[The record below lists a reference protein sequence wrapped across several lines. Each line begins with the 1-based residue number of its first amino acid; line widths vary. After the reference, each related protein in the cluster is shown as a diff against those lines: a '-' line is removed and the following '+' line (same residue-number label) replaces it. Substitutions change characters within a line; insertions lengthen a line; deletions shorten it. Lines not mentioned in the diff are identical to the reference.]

1 MAGRLQDKKVIV
13 VGAGQTPGNTAG
25 NGRAISQLFAREGAQ
40 VFCVD
45 QDIARANETVSSIRS
60 EGGSAD
66 AYVADITQASDTEGI
81 ARAGIERLGRVDVLV
96 NNVGIGTL
104 ASATDGPVHHAQEH
118 AYDQILAVNLKGMWL
133 TTKAI
138 LPLMRAQR
146 GGSIINISSMASK
159 LGNNKIAYEISKAGV
174 NRLTHSVASANAKYL
189 VRCNALLLGLM
200 DTPMAITSIAG
211 ATGKSPDEIREFR
224 NKHVPMGKM
233 GTAWDTAFAA
243 LFLASDEA
251 KFVTGALLPVDGG
264 MSTAGFA

>member
-1 MAGRLQDKKVIV
+1 MAGRLNDKKVIV
-13 VGAGQTPGNTAG
+13 VGAGQTPGDTAG

-45 QDIARANETVSSIRS
+45 RDIERARETMDAIRE
-60 EGGSAD
+60 EGGRAE
-66 AYVADITQASDTEGI
+66 AYAAEITSASDTEGI
-81 ARAGIERLGRVDVLV
+81 AKAGIKYLERVDVLV

-104 ASATDGPVHHAQEH
+104 ASASDGPVQHAQEQ

-146 GGSIINISSMASK
+146 GGSIVNISSMASK
-159 LGNNKIAYEISKAGV
+159 LGNNKIAYEVSKAGV
-174 NRLTHSVASANAKYL
+174 NRLTHSVASANAKHL

-211 ATGKSPDEIREFR
+211 ATGRSPDEIREFR
-224 NKHVPMGKM
+224 DKHVPMGKM
-233 GTAWDTAFAA
+233 GTAWDTAYAA
-243 LFLASDEA
+243 LFFASDEA